1 MSDNH
6 HEQHAGAA
14 DSLAVPIRVD
24 DAFHVVDEQSA
35 NWVIRKITESR
46 RYGDRVRAWAA
57 AEIRRSEREEAFL
70 MRRFG
75 RELEDWCRHQLAERG
90 HRQRSLNLPAGRVG
104 FRRTRMTVDIDN
116 PATALTWCRR
126 HLPNAIIVTERISK
140 TQMSTF
146 VHSTGELPG
155 GVSIRPASDEMYVL
169 SPAEHA
175 SGPESSLE

>member
-6 HEQHAGAA
+6 HEQPTDEA
-14 DSLAVPIRVD
+14 DALDDPIRVD

-75 RELEDWCRHQLAERG
+75 RELEDWCRHQLAARG
-90 HRQRSLNLPAGRVG
+90 HRQRSLILPAGRIG
-104 FRRTRMTVDIDN
+104 LRRTRMNVEIAN
-116 PATALTWCRR
+116 PAIAVAWCLQ
-126 HLPNAIIVTERISK
+126 HLPNAIVVTERISK
-140 TQMSTF
+140 SQVSAFVQSTR
-146 VHSTGELPG
+146 ELPD
-155 GVSIRPASDEMYVL
+155 GVIIRPLSDEMYIL
-169 SPAEHA
+169 NPTEHA
-175 SGPESSLE
+175 SPSDWSLE